1 MHSVCWKVGGAFK
14 VSLELSHAHFFCV
27 FVTAWPNAVLI
38 NMVPP
43 WLRCTSTVFEELW
56 GGTFVPLYCAH
67 LSSSA
72 KKSCQTLILLS
83 ALYCVRMC
91 LHMQNVWF
99 NMMEGL
105 QTKCLDLH
113 VFLSPSLFF
122 SCSLHDCS
130 WKLSA
135 ICVPCQR
142 LSCHERTY
150 LVKWLGSRLTN
161 MLYSM
166 VVVVN
171 LPK

>member
-1 MHSVCWKVGGAFK
+1 MRVNYMRGLLMHSVCWKVGGAFK

-43 WLRCTSTVFEELW
+43 WLWCTSTVFEELW

-122 SCSLHDCS
+122 FLLTS
-130 WKLSA
+130 WLFMETECNMCALSKA
-135 ICVPCQR
+135 
-142 LSCHERTY
+142 
-150 LVKWLGSRLTN
+150 
-161 MLYSM
+161 
-166 VVVVN
+166 
-171 LPK
+171 